1 MAWGQQF
8 KQNGGFDSML
18 NKLKRA
24 ALGAHTPHD
33 KATAAS
39 KPVPMPLPAQVR
51 ILMSQHIGA
60 PAKPIV
66 AVGDKVLTG
75 QPVAEPGGFVSAYI
89 HSSVSGTVKS
99 IGPRKDLAGNMQTCI
114 EIQVEGDEWAEG
126 IDRTDTLVT
135 DFTDDNKVIMD
146 KIKMGGVVGL
156 GGATFPTHVKLTPPP
171 GKKCDM
177 LIINGCE
184 CEPYLTSDFRTL
196 LEKGEQVVVGTA
208 IIKQVLGVAEATIA
222 IEDNKPEA
230 IAHIESVLEEFRK
243 KSPKYNGIKVMSLLK
258 KYPEGGEKQLIDAV
272 MHRQVP
278 SGALPIDV
286 GAVVQNVATALAIY
300 DAVQKNKPIIDNSI
314 TVTGTCVPAD
324 RQHNYLVRVGTPLS
338 YIIEKMGGAPDDAV
352 KVISGGP
359 MMGKA
364 IANLDAATLK
374 GTSAL
379 LFLTAEQTERKPE
392 SNCIRCGKCAEA
404 CPMGLEPF
412 LLQRLARHGM
422 TEELEANA
430 VQDCIECGCC
440 LYSCPAYIPLLDIIR
455 IAKGQVMGII
465 RARAAAA
472 KAAAQAA
479 SQK

>member
-1 MAWGQQF
+1 MKRTF
-8 KQNGGFDSML
+8 SIGGVHPAD
-18 NKLKRA
+18 NKISRGCA
-24 ALGAHTPHD
+24 IEAL
-33 KATAAS
+33 
-39 KPVPMPLPAQVR
+39 PVPSTVYISVA
-51 ILMSQHIGA
+51 QHIGA

-66 AVGDKVLTG
+66 AVGDKVKVG
-75 QPVAEPGGFVSAYI
+75 QPIAEPGGFVSAYI

-99 IGPRKDLAGNMQTCI
+99 IAPRKDLAGNWQTCI
-114 EIQVEGDEWAEG
+114 EIAVEGDEWAEG
-126 IDRTDTLVT
+126 IDTSDTLVT
-135 DFTDDNKVIMD
+135 EFTDDNKAIMD
-146 KIKMGGVVGL
+146 RIRLGGVVGL
-156 GGATFPTHVKLTPPP
+156 GGATFPTHVKLSPPP
-171 GKKCDM
+171 GKKCEM

-208 IIKQVLGVAEATIA
+208 IIKQVLGVDKATIA

-230 IAHIESVLEEFRK
+230 IAHITEVVAELQKKSSAYAGISVL
-243 KSPKYNGIKVMSLLK
+243 SLLK

-278 SGALPIDV
+278 SGGLPIDV
-286 GAVVQNVATALAIY
+286 GAVVQNVATALAVY
-300 DAVQKNKPIIDNSI
+300 DAVQKNKPIVDNSI
-314 TVTGTCVPAD
+314 TVTGNCIPEAG
-324 RQHNYLVRVGTPLS
+324 QHNYFVRVGTPLS
-338 YIIEKMGGAPDDAV
+338 YIIEKAGGMPESAV

-364 IANLDAATLK
+364 VANLDAATLK
-374 GTSAL
+374 GTSSL
-379 LFLTAEQTERKPE
+379 LFLTEEQTKRKPE
-392 SNCIRCGKCAEA
+392 SNCIRCGRCADA

-412 LLQRLARHGM
+412 LLQRLARNGM

-455 IAKGQVMGII
+455 PAKARVMGII
-465 RARAAAA
+465 KARAAAA

-479 SQK
+479 DRK

>member
-1 MAWGQQF
+1 MKRTF
-8 KQNGGFDSML
+8 SIGGVHPDD
-18 NKLKRA
+18 NKISRGCAIETLP
-24 ALGAHTPHD
+24 TP
-33 KATAAS
+33 
-39 KPVPMPLPAQVR
+39 PVVYISVA
-51 ILMSQHIGA
+51 QHIGA
-60 PAKPIV
+60 PAKPLV
-66 AVGDKVLTG
+66 AVGDTVKVG
-75 QPVAEPGGFVSAYI
+75 QPIAEPGGFVSAYI

-114 EIQVEGDEWAEG
+114 EIKVEGDEWLEG
-126 IDRTDTLVT
+126 IDRSADLVT
-135 DFTDDNKVIMD
+135 EFTDDNKAIMD
-146 KIKMGGVVGL
+146 KIKLGGVVGL
-156 GGATFPTHVKLTPPP
+156 GGATFPTHVKLSPPP

-208 IIKQVLGVAEATIA
+208 IIKQVLGVDKATIA

-230 IAHIESVLEEFRK
+230 IEHIGKVLAEFQS
-243 KSPKYNGIKVMSLLK
+243 KSAKFAGISVMSLMK

-278 SGALPIDV
+278 SGCLPIDV
-286 GAVVQNVATALAIY
+286 GAVVQNVATALAVY

-338 YIIEKMGGAPDDAV
+338 YIIEQAGGVPDDAV

-392 SNCIRCGKCAEA
+392 TNCIRCGKCADA

-440 LYSCPAYIPLLDIIR
+440 LYSCPAYIPLLDVIR
-455 IAKGQVMGII
+455 MAKGQVMGII

-472 KAAAQAA
+472 KAAAAEAA
-479 SQK
+479 AKEAAAKEPAPQNK

>member
-1 MAWGQQF
+1 M
-8 KQNGGFDSML
+8 KQRTFSIGGVHPADS
-18 NKLKRA
+18 KISRGCA
-24 ALGAHTPHD
+24 IEAL
-33 KATAAS
+33 
-39 KPVPMPLPAQVR
+39 PLPPAVY
-51 ILMSQHIGA
+51 ISVSQHIGA
-60 PAKPIV
+60 PAVPVV
-66 AVGDKVLTG
+66 AVGDKVKVG
-75 QPVAEPGGFVSAYI
+75 QPIAEPGGFVSAYI

-99 IGPRKDLAGNMQTCI
+99 IAPRKDLAGNWQNCI
-114 EIQVEGDEWAEG
+114 EIAVEGDEWADG
-126 IDRTDTLVT
+126 IDTSDTLVT
-135 DFTDDNKVIMD
+135 EIPSDNKAIMD
-146 KIKMGGVVGL
+146 KIRLGGVVGL
-156 GGATFPTHVKLTPPP
+156 GGATFPTHVKLSPPP

-196 LEKGEQVVVGTA
+196 LEKGEQVVIGTA
-208 IIKQVLGVAEATIA
+208 IIKQVLGVDKATIA

-230 IAHIESVLEEFRK
+230 IEHITSVVEALRS
-243 KSPKYNGIKVMSLLK
+243 KSSAYEGITVLSLLK

-278 SGALPIDV
+278 SGGLPIDV
-286 GAVVQNVATALAIY
+286 GAVVQNVATALAVY
-300 DAVQKNKPIIDNSI
+300 DAVQKGKPIVDNSV
-314 TVTGTCVPAD
+314 TVTGDCIPAAS
-324 RQHNYLVRVGTPLS
+324 QHNYLVRVGTPLS
-338 YIIEKMGGAPDDAV
+338 YIIEKAGGVPESAA

-364 IANLDAATLK
+364 VANLDAATLK

-379 LFLTAEQTERKPE
+379 LFLTGEQTARKPE
-392 SNCIRCGKCAEA
+392 SNCIRCGRCAEA

-412 LLQRLARHGM
+412 LLQRLARAGM

-440 LYSCPAYIPLLDIIR
+440 LYSCPAYIPLLDLIR
-455 IAKGQVMGII
+455 PAKAQVMGVI

-479 SQK
+479 AQKQVTDSKPE